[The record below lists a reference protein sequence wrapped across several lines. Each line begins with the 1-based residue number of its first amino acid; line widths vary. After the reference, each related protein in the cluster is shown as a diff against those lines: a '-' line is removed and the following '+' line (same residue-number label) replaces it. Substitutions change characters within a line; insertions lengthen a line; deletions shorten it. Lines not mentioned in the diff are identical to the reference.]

1 MWGCAK
7 ERSVEPTLLEVLG
20 SLPDQ
25 RSAHGRRHP
34 LGAIPGLAV
43 CAMLV
48 GLGVCTPSVSGGE
61 TKDRRC
67 LKLWGSAGSEPPAS
81 PPCIRCSA
89 FWTGKPSSPHWGNGW
104 QSRGLEESEA
114 LAIDGKRLRGIH
126 GEQLPW
132 GPSGGSLC
140 PSIGHCGGTAGGA
153 GQEERVG
160 RRAPAAGPTGPEGPG
175 GHRRRP
181 VHPAEGMSEIGAK
194 GGTTLSL

>member
-1 MWGCAK
+1 MCQGK

-34 LGAIPGLAV
+34 LGAISGLAV

-89 FWTGKPSSPHWGNGW
+89 FWTAKPSSPHWGNGW

-114 LAIDGKRLRGIH
+114 PAIDGKRLRGIH
-126 GEQLPW
+126 GEQLP
-132 GPSGGSLC
+132 GVHLVAAYAHQSG
-140 PSIGHCGGTAGGA
+140 IVV
-153 GQEERVG
+153 GQQAVRDKKSELDAVPRLLDQLDLRGRVV
-160 RRAPAAGPTGPEGPG
+160 TGDAQFTQ
-175 GHRRRP
+175 RK
-181 VHPAEGMSEIGAK
+181 VCQEIGAK